1 MKWMVLIMCLLLVFT
16 GCAMSNMEAEKTLI
30 DGSRVK
36 YKAAVSTMLQ
46 DLKATNIDLSLNP
59 EGKTTVK
66 AGAIDNTT
74 NAAAADA
81 IRELSSLIKTML
93 PLIAKTPVAP

>member
-1 MKWMVLIMCLLLVFT
+1 MKWVVCVCLLLIFA
-16 GCAMSNMEAEKTLI
+16 GCAMSNMEAEKTLT
-30 DGSRVK
+30 DGSKIK
-36 YKAAVSTMLQ
+36 YRASVSTMLQ

-93 PLIAKTPVAP
+93 PLIAATPAVP